1 LSSVS
6 IVVKEIILILKEYNM
21 SKKQNVEKKY
31 KLKANKNW
39 DQQNTLEGTI
49 QDKVKYWRV

>member
-6 IVVKEIILILKEYNM
+6 IVVKENILILKEYNM